1 MTIAIMIL
9 QIWSSSMNN
18 NHTALTI
25 AERIESLKIGFLAAV
40 AFTVAYLL
48 TLVIQLKFVSD
59 LTSFG
64 WVQIAIAAL
73 SGFLFG
79 VTYRY
84 IVQNQEN
91 PHLKEGTVLAFGL
104 VRGLVPLETSNG
116 LNEHF
121 LSLSLFVGESLFC
134 FAIAR
139 WCLDLAFSYGWLKP

>member
-1 MTIAIMIL
+1 MTV
-9 QIWSSSMNN
+9 
-18 NHTALTI
+18 
-25 AERIESLKIGFLAAV
+25 AERIESLKIGLLAAF
-40 AFTVAYLL
+40 AFTLAYLI
-48 TLVIQLKFVSD
+48 TLLIQLRL
-59 LTSFG
+59 LTELIPLG
-64 WVQIAIAAL
+64 WVQLAIACL

-91 PHLKEGTVLAFGL
+91 PHLKDGAVLAFGL

-116 LNEHF
+116 LNAHV

-134 FAIAR
+134 FAVAR

>member
-1 MTIAIMIL
+1 
-9 QIWSSSMNN
+9 MNH
-18 NHTALTI
+18 NHTITV
-25 AERIESLKIGFLAAV
+25 AERIESLKIGLLAAF
-40 AFTVAYLL
+40 AFTSAYIITLLIQLRLL
-48 TLVIQLKFVSD
+48 TELIPL
-59 LTSFG
+59 G
-64 WVQIAIAAL
+64 WVQLAIACL

-91 PHLKEGTVLAFGL
+91 PHLKDGAVLAFGL

-116 LNEHF
+116 LNAHV

-134 FAIAR
+134 FAVAR